1 MRLLQVC
8 NVGRIVGG
16 TAACAWSIVRAF
28 PDVEHHIAFGSSIT
42 DETRETFAGTQLHLC
57 PEVTNGLVRD
67 LRCDSVILHNISA
80 SRAERITAAWTL
92 QYVHSRGTRAPAD
105 CVRYCSRWLAR
116 QCLGER
122 AIDED
127 VLYQAV
133 PRPIGGQRSA
143 DASRDLVVGR
153 ICTPTAA
160 KWPSAL
166 IDFYAQLAPRHA
178 RVHWEF
184 VGCPAELQQ
193 PLRLACG
200 QKAVF
205 HPAGWLARTL
215 LTRWDA
221 LLYHHPTLT
230 ESFGRT
236 VAEAMRAG
244 CIPIVDA
251 RGGFQEQIT
260 SETGWLCRTSDD
272 FSDAIE
278 RLQDV
283 SAREHIAASARDRAD
298 QIFSMSAIRQRLLR
312 LCRHAA

>member
-1 MRLLQVC
+1 VRLLQVC

-28 PDVEHHIAFGSSIT
+28 PDVEHHVAFPPSIT
-42 DETRETFAGTQLHLC
+42 DETRDAFTGTSLHLC

-92 QYVHSRGTRAPAD
+92 QYVHSKGTRAPAD

-116 QCLGER
+116 QCLGEC
-122 AIDED
+122 ATDKD

-133 PRPIGGQRSA
+133 PRPIGEQRSA

-166 IDFYAQLAPRHA
+166 IDFYAQLAPRHP
-178 RVHWEF
+178 RVRWEF

-193 PLRLACG
+193 PLGRACG
-200 QKAVF
+200 QKAAF
-205 HPAGWLARTL
+205 HPAGWTARSH

-260 SETGWLCRTSDD
+260 SETGWLCRTNRD
-272 FSDAIE
+272 FSDALE
-278 RLQDV
+278 RLADASV
-283 SAREHIAASARDRAD
+283 RERMAACARDRAD
-298 QIFSMSAIRQRLLR
+298 LAFSMSAIRQRLRNLWR
-312 LCRHAA
+312 QAA